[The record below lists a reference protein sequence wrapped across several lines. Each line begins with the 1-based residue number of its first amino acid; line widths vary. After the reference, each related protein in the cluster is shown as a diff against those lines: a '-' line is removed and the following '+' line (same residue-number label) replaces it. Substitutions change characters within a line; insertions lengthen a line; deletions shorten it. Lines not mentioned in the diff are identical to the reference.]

1 MYAVDTGSE
10 DTFREMLRIKRS
22 VQASYNT
29 ESSFIAAQTA
39 AAKSAVGAGSGSGA
53 DAGAPGTAA
62 AAAADPMAGLEQE
75 AGGGKSSGGGK
86 MRQAGAPSFV
96 ASTLK
101 VQNAHGIDE
110 AEEAGEG
117 GGEKNP
123 EAIEIDEDDIEYRRL
138 VGHIYL
144 YYS

>member
-1 MYAVDTGSE
+1 
-10 DTFREMLRIKRS
+10 MLRIKRS

-39 AAKSAVGAGSGSGA
+39 AAKSAVGTGSGSGA
-53 DAGAPGTAA
+53 DAATGSSGTAA

-75 AGGGKSSGGGK
+75 AGGGKASGGGK

-123 EAIEIDEDDIEYRRL
+123 EAIEIDEDDI
-138 VGHIYL
+138 
-144 YYS
+144 